1 MKKRRAG
8 GTGVF
13 LRMELFAAVRIGA
26 TQHQIR
32 LVSLAGQPAR
42 EITVKDWNNFMSLDW
57 AADGKGFFISSNPT
71 GRLDTVLYLDLAGT
85 ATPLWQVKNFQ
96 AAWRFLRTKESTWPF
111 RRLRRSTMFGWLKI
125 LEATR
130 LSDGEL
136 CRLALFCP
144 TESSFKFLESRVP
157 HKVRCSSAP
166 GTYTPYS
173 LFSDVASPIRQGLWH
188 EFSSWQIL
196 LFWTETAGRIGGSF
210 VD

>member
-71 GRLDTVLYLDLAGT
+71 VRLDTVLYVDLAGT

-111 RRLRRSTMFGWLKI
+111 RRLRRSAMFGWLKI

-130 LSDGEL
+130 LSAPARVDLRGGPPE
-136 CRLALFCP
+136 RLEPACGCTRQPVL
-144 TESSFKFLESRVP
+144 LIRM
-157 HKVRCSSAP
+157 A
-166 GTYTPYS
+166 S
-173 LFSDVASPIRQGLWH
+173 LV
-188 EFSSWQIL
+188 
-196 LFWTETAGRIGGSF
+196 
-210 VD
+210 